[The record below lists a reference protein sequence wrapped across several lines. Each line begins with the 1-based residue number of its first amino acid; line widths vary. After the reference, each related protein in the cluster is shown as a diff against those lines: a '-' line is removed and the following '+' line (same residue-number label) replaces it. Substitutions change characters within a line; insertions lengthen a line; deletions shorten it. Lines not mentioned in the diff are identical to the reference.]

1 MYTILL
7 QQWYGVL
14 TAADLAYWDRL
25 LCLVRSIEEGIFQ
38 EDDPSPHITQASWAF
53 LEEEEIEL
61 LPWPPRFIAY
71 RKGVGYMG
79 KFIDDL
85 PCPPTTLGGELQ
97 GAVAE
102 AWEAT
107 PQEFIDNAIAS
118 MPRRTQDCK
127 P

>member
-61 LPWPPRFIAY
+61 LPWPP
-71 RKGVGYMG
+71 GSP
-79 KFIDDL
+79 DL
-85 PCPPTTLGGELQ
+85 SPIEKVWDTWENSSTIYHVLQ
-97 GAVAE
+97 QL
-102 AWEAT
+102 WEENFRV
-107 PQEFIDNAIAS
+107 PW
-118 MPRRTQDCK
+118 PRHGRLLLK
-127 P
+127 SS